1 MLNIKQEFL
10 GLQNSI
16 EYLPKKQVLDIEKA
30 FAFAKTLEESL
41 RKKE

>member
-30 FAFAKTLEESL
+30 FAFADASHHWQL
-41 RKKE
+41 R